1 MLYVSLLHF
10 ETDVEFDDCFQDMD
24 KASQLVG
31 AVMPPKVKAARI
43 RPMAITDDMKTFK
56 ANAAIRQA
64 RTYKRLHGIREKRKA
79 DAEADDI
86 TGGKGKK

>member
-1 MLYVSLLHF
+1 
-10 ETDVEFDDCFQDMD
+10 MD

-64 RTYKRLHGIREKRKA
+64 RAYKRLHGIREKRKA